1 VSFDWQFMTDPR
13 LIAALIDGLKLTL
26 ILSVASAIG
35 AMLIGLAI
43 AVARIAGPK
52 PLRNAAR
59 IYTDIVRNV
68 PLLISL
74 FFVYFGTT
82 SLFPPGDFPILRTPH
97 LGEIVAVLTISLVMG
112 GFVSEVIRQGVDAVP
127 LGQMEAALAC
137 GLPASHIYRHVVIP
151 QLLPLILPGLSSE
164 MVNVLKSTTFAMTIG
179 VADLMWQA
187 QRIESDTF
195 RGLETMTAVTA
206 VYFALSL
213 ATIMVFRGLERLYQ
227 TPKPR

>member
-1 VSFDWQFMTDPR
+1 MPFDWQFLTDPR
-13 LIAALIDGLKLTL
+13 LIAALAAGLRLTV
-26 ILSVASAIG
+26 ILSVASAVG
-35 AMLIGLAI
+35 ALLVGLAV
-43 AVARIAGPK
+43 AVVRIAAPK
-52 PLRNAAR
+52 PLQSAAR

-68 PLLISL
+68 PLLITL

-82 SLFPPGDFPILRTPH
+82 FVFPPSLYPILRTQH
-97 LGEIVAVLTISLVMG
+97 LGEIVTVLTISLVMG
-112 GFVSEVIRQGVDAVP
+112 GFVSEVIRQGVEAVP
-127 LGQMEAALAC
+127 FGQMEAALAC
-137 GLPASHIYRHVVIP
+137 GLPAGNIYRHVVIP

-195 RGLETMTAVTA
+195 RGVETMTAVTA
-206 VYFALSL
+206 VYFVLSF
-213 ATIMVFRGLERLYQ
+213 ATITGFRTLERIFQ